1 MFSSFRFRISFFFTI
16 SVVAIIVSQT
26 IFSTMTSKAAA
37 YSVFKQQ
44 GYYTAQYV
52 TDNLDVEKFIK
63 LSRNLDANDPDYKS
77 ECEKLLTIKKIVN
90 CSYLYTMVQKEGNIF
105 TYVTDGSSTP
115 DDTENFSPIG
125 QEEDISSYGSAPHDA
140 IRTKQIINTQLGSD
154 QTSWGNQVSVYAPI
168 IDKNGTVVGLVGVD
182 FNIEGL
188 LALISKG
195 RNTMILIGVCSIVV
209 LLVIT
214 FFILVPFFKR
224 LVSVSSTMKKIAN
237 NDGDLTARIPVLG
250 NDEID
255 ELSKACNS
263 VMEHLQKMLR
273 EVKSN
278 VSNMSQNSARLSS
291 QNETLVQL
299 IDEEEASVRDID
311 IKAKNQNVLTNNVY
325 EGINKF
331 ASLVNELDS
340 RISDQMNVAENTSAA
355 IEQITASI
363 KNVSRNVVNMSSEY
377 TSMVAKSHAGIEK
390 QEKVSEQVAII
401 AEQARNLSGANAIIT
416 QIASQTNLLAMNAAI
431 EAAHAGDVG
440 AGFSVV
446 ADEIRN
452 LAETSAK
459 QTRVVRELVAT
470 IEREIT
476 GIVEISDMSRAAFIE
491 LGDEIRDLETQ
502 LNEIQNG
509 MSDQEKG
516 AGDILNMTKILSD
529 VTSKT
534 LMSSEQMK
542 NESNSIMSHVR
553 ELDTEAK
560 SIHDR
565 ADDAFAKIE
574 KMKEFAVSTKTQ
586 SDDNLKL
593 SDHVNEVV
601 GDYKTE

>member
-26 IFSTMTSKAAA
+26 IFSTMTSKTAA

-90 CSYLYTMVQKEGNIF
+90 CSYLYTMVQKEDNIF
-105 TYVTDGSSTP
+105 TYVTDGSTTP

-125 QEEDISSYGSAPHDA
+125 QDEDISSYGSAPHDA

-168 IDKNGTVVGLVGVD
+168 IDKSGTVVGLVGVD
-182 FNIEGL
+182 FNVEDL

-209 LLVIT
+209 LLIIT
-214 FFILVPFFKR
+214 FFILIPFFKR

-273 EVKSN
+273 DVKSN

-363 KNVSRNVVNMSSEY
+363 KNVSSNVVDMSSEY
-377 TSMVAKSHAGIEK
+377 TAMVAKSHAGIEK

-491 LGDEIRDLETQ
+491 LGDEIRNLETQ
-502 LNEIQNG
+502 LNEIQKG

-542 NESNSIMSHVR
+542 HESNSIMSHVR

-560 SIHDR
+560 SIHGS